1 MKICLFNSIGN
12 LGIVTGWKKL
22 MFDDHLIFETDR
34 EGELRIGEKSYPV
47 VNGQARVPQY
57 HLVFGERRNIYF
69 ADKQGNVFACGSIS
83 RTGSRTIDIVS
94 EVEHC
99 LIACIEKLDE
109 QDREIRLLKEE
120 IRKIKNE
127 HGVSFN

>member
-1 MKICLFNSIGN
+1 MKIILFNSIGN

-22 MFDDHLIFETDR
+22 MFDDRLIFETDR

-57 HLVFGERRNIYF
+57 HLVLGERRNIYF
-69 ADKQGNVFACGSIS
+69 ADRQGNVFACGSIS
-83 RTGSRTIDIVS
+83 RTGSRTIDIVN

-109 QDREIRLLKEE
+109 QEKEIKQLK
-120 IRKIKNE
+120 KNIGKLE
-127 HGVSFN
+127 NEYGVSLN